1 MSSVDTIAE
10 ARRSMELCNACR
22 YCEGFCAVFPA
33 MELRRAFSDGDLN
46 YLANLCHNCR
56 GCYYACQYAPPHEF
70 AINIPRTLAEVR
82 NESYADYAWPAGMAR
97 LFRSNG
103 TVVAIVTA
111 LGIALVLL
119 LAGFLQSPTALLRAH
134 HGPGAFYQVIPLGIM
149 TAIALA
155 TTAYSAIAMTVSSVR
170 FWRDTGGGRVTLRSL
185 LAAASDVAT
194 LRNLGGGGGGC
205 NDINERFSLVRRRYH
220 HALFY
225 GFMLCFAST
234 SVAALYEHL
243 LHRSA
248 PYPFFSIPV
257 LLGTAGGL
265 GMLVGSAGLIWIK
278 RTADDAPTSRSFL
291 GGEYAL
297 LVLLGLC
304 AATGF
309 MLLLM
314 RSTRAMG
321 PLLALHL
328 GIIFAFFLV
337 IPYSKFVHGFYRA
350 AALLRAAHERDI
362 AASGRKVVVPGM
374 SVGARK

>member
-1 MSSVDTIAE
+1 MPSVDTIAE

-70 AINIPRTLAEVR
+70 AINIPRTLAQVR
-82 NESYADYAWPAGMAR
+82 NESYADYAWPAAMAG
-97 LFRSNG
+97 LFRRNG
-103 TVVAIVTA
+103 AVIAIATA

-119 LAGFLQSPTALLRAH
+119 LAGILQSPAALSRAH
-134 HGPGAFYQVIPLGIM
+134 HGPGAFYQVIPLGVM

-155 TTAYSAIAMTVSSVR
+155 TSTFAAIALAVSLVR

-185 LAAASDVAT
+185 LTAARDVAT
-194 LRNLGGGGGGC
+194 LRNLGGGGEGC

-234 SVAALYEHL
+234 CVAALYEHF

-248 PYPFFSIPV
+248 PYPFFSLPV
-257 LLGTAGGL
+257 LLGTIGGL
-265 GMLVGSAGLIWIK
+265 GMLIGSAGLIWMK
-278 RTADDAPTSRSFL
+278 RREDDVPTSRTFL

-297 LVLLGLC
+297 LILLGLC
-304 AATGF
+304 AATGL
-309 MLLLM
+309 MLLGL

-328 GIIFAFFLV
+328 GIIFAFFLA

-350 AALLRAAHERDI
+350 AALVRAAHER
-362 AASGRKVVVPGM
+362 R
-374 SVGARK
+374 

>member
-1 MSSVDTIAE
+1 MPSADATAE

-70 AINIPRTLAEVR
+70 AINIPKTLAEVR
-82 NESYADYAWPAGMAR
+82 NQSYADFAWPAGMGA
-97 LFRSNG
+97 LFRRNG
-103 TVVAIVTA
+103 TIVAIVTA
-111 LGIALVLL
+111 LGIAFVLL
-119 LAGFLQSPTALLRAH
+119 LAGLVQSPDALSRPH
-134 HGPGAFYQVIPLGIM
+134 QGPGAFYEVIPLGVM

-155 TTAYSAIAMTVSSVR
+155 TAAFSGIAMMVSCIR

-185 LAAASDVAT
+185 GRAARDVAT
-194 LRNLGGGGGGC
+194 LRNLGGGGEGC
-205 NDINERFSLVRRRYH
+205 NDVDEHFSTVRRRYH

-225 GFMLCFAST
+225 GFLLCFAST
-234 SVAALYEHL
+234 SVAALYEHI

-248 PYPFFSIPV
+248 PYPLFALPV
-257 LLGTAGGL
+257 LLGIAGGL
-265 GMLVGSAGLIWIK
+265 GMLVGSAGLIWVK
-278 RTADDAPTSRSFL
+278 WAEDDAPKSRTFL

-297 LVLLGLC
+297 LVLLALC

-309 MLLLM
+309 MLLVM
-314 RSTRAMG
+314 RTTRAMG

-328 GIIFAFFLV
+328 GIIFAFFMV

-350 AALLRAAHERDI
+350 VALLRAAHERDTT
-362 AASGRKVVVPGM
+362 APANGGH
-374 SVGARK
+374 